1 MLISLCKSRAAL
13 GLKRKVTEPCKRLRV
28 KGIIEEIRLR
38 ESLKLIIL
46 IWGNLGKLG
55 FGGWF
60 SQQ

>member
-28 KGIIEEIRLR
+28 KGIMEKIRLG
-38 ESLKLIIL
+38 EGLKLIIL

-55 FGGWF
+55 FGGLF
-60 SQQ
+60 SNQ